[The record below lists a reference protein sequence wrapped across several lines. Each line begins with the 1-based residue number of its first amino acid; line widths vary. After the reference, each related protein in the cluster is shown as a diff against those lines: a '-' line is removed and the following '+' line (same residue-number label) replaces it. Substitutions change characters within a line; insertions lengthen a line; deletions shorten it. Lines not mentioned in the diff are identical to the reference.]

1 MVESVPLFILSYLI
15 GSIPTSIL
23 AGKIY
28 KRIDIRDYGSGNA
41 GATNTFRV
49 LGRKAGVIVM
59 IVDVAKG
66 FTAAF
71 FIPKLSI
78 FSFVAAWFESSAGTA
93 TELGGIV
100 PIICLCS
107 AVVGHMFPLFARFK
121 GGKGVGTGAGGIF
134 GLHPLAASVC
144 LLTFLLTLFVSGYV
158 SLSSI
163 IAACMLPVVS
173 LVVMLVRGNGIDIA
187 WMVFSILIGALIIG
201 MHRTNL
207 QRLLRGEES
216 RFEKMRLFKR
226 KKDK

>member
-1 MVESVPLFILSYLI
+1 MIESIPLFILSYLI

-23 AGKIY
+23 VGKIY

-59 IVDVAKG
+59 AVDVAKG

-71 FIPKLSI
+71 FIPKLLI
-78 FSFVAAWFESSAGTA
+78 FSFLGTLLGTSSGSAIDGS
-93 TELGGIV
+93 GIV
-100 PIICLCS
+100 PIICLCA
-107 AVVGHMFPLFARFK
+107 AVIGHMFPLFARFK

-134 GLHPLAASVC
+134 GLDPLAASVC

-163 IAACMLPVVS
+163 IAACMLPVIS

-187 WMVFSILIGALIIG
+187 WMVFSILIAVLIIG
-201 MHRTNL
+201 MHRTNIK
-207 QRLLRGEES
+207 RLMKGEES
-216 RFEKMRLFKR
+216 RFEKMRLLKR
-226 KKDK
+226 KEEK